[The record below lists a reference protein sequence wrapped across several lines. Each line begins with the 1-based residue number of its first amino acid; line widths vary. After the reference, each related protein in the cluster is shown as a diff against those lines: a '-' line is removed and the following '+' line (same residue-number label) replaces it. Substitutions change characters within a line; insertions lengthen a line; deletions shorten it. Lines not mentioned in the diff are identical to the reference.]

1 MTLAPAALHFLKF
14 LHRFASPKC
23 SVRSSCGL
31 HEIVGCERRLAC
43 SRRRGIRATLAAF
56 LARNLICDSTW
67 TEIRLNIR
75 KAGSGGSNVL

>member
-23 SVRSSCGL
+23 SVRSSCGP

-43 SRRRGIRATLAAF
+43 SHKRGICATLTAF
-56 LARNLICDSTW
+56 LGRNLICDSTW
-67 TEIRLNIR
+67 TEIRLSIR
-75 KAGSGGSNVL
+75 